1 MEDEFQS
8 MEIEDDS
15 PEFTLAEIV
24 EMEKLFR
31 KMTEKSISQ
40 EFCQEIAAKF
50 NFSTHRAEKAPLTWE
65 QVENWFQEKQRNL
78 TATIIPSPAHKAT
91 VTKRLHE
98 AAVQLPNLMFEARSA
113 KDYAW
118 FDVASFLSYRVLCS
132 GEMPAWH
139 FIHKDGFKYYISQVV
154 RVRFAGFGKEEDEW
168 VNLKRAVRER
178 SIPLEHSECDRV
190 NVGDLVLCFREAE
203 DHALYCDAHVVEIER
218 QSHDSS
224 GCTCIFVVRYD
235 HDNVE
240 GKVPLDKL
248 CCRPTSVPRGSED
261 GKLIRLLEPNV
272 MEKLTM

>member
-1 MEDEFQS
+1 
-8 MEIEDDS
+8 MEIEDEL
-15 PEFTLAEIV
+15 PEFTLAEIL
-24 EMEKLFR
+24 EMEKLFK

-40 EFCQEIAAKF
+40 EFCQELSAKF
-50 NFSTHRAEKAPLTWE
+50 NFSTHRSEKAPMTWE
-65 QVENWFQEKQRNL
+65 QVESWFQEKQRNL
-78 TATIIPSPAHKAT
+78 AATIIPSPAHKGT
-91 VTKRLHE
+91 VSKKVAVIKKRDKVPTISASE
-98 AAVQLPNLMFEARSA
+98 AAAQLPNLMFEARSA

-132 GEMPAWH
+132 GEM
-139 FIHKDGFKYYISQVV
+139 VV

-178 SIPLEHSECDRV
+178 SIPLEHSECDKV

-224 GCTCIFVVRYD
+224 GCTCSFVVRYD

-261 GKLIRLLEPNV
+261 GKLVPLLEPN
-272 MEKLTM
+272 TMQKFTL